1 MKSAVKKGLYAL
13 AIILFTGAIP
23 ACCAGTIFPEP
34 ESLTETGGVAVIDGR
49 WSLVYDRSSDGPSAG
64 RYLEEALGERYGVVP
79 GFSEDKNS
87 RNSIVLNIDGSLE
100 NREGK
105 EGYCLEILK
114 DKVTINAASEAGLF
128 YGVQTLLQVMDKTDS
143 GAIEAKCIRIVDR
156 PLFDIRG
163 VHINAARYDSLK
175 RQIDEMASMKMNFA
189 IIESWD
195 FYDLGDVSK
204 KNSMA
209 EVFEY
214 ARSRFIEPVPNL
226 VSFSYSGPV
235 VSKCPEAAEGIWV
248 KDEVFVFKGGIAVPK
263 MPTEHTLMNV
273 IRDEDTD
280 IVVTDA
286 KRMTIYAE
294 GSDYRVEGG
303 NLQYP
308 FELKGEPAK
317 IVRIPS
323 GRIKDGDTVLVSYDY
338 VEQKTVSWA
347 QWTCT
352 YCPSSQRTYDIMAE
366 AIGNVINALEPCYI
380 CLGHDEVLG
389 INRDSR
395 CRKRN
400 LSNSQLFA
408 EDINKLYDIVKS
420 RSSGTRIMIWDDMLN
435 PWHHGG
441 NENIQVQFGGIKG
454 KTSDAIDDIP
464 QDIVL
469 LSWWFEPKDR
479 YGKMANSPDYF
490 DSKGFD
496 YIEAG
501 WKDTVSIDLMAKVSK
516 GRDHALGIITT
527 TWDGWDKNADGIRHT
542 AEAAW

>member
-1 MKSAVKKGLYAL
+1 
-13 AIILFTGAIP
+13 
-23 ACCAGTIFPEP
+23 
-34 ESLTETGGVAVIDGR
+34 LTETGGVAVIDGR

-280 IVVTDA
+280 IVV
-286 KRMTIYAE
+286 RM
-294 GSDYRVEGG
+294 
-303 NLQYP
+303 
-308 FELKGEPAK
+308 
-317 IVRIPS
+317 
-323 GRIKDGDTVLVSYDY
+323 
-338 VEQKTVSWA
+338 QK
-347 QWTCT
+347 
-352 YCPSSQRTYDIMAE
+352 E
-366 AIGNVINALEPCYI
+366 
-380 CLGHDEVLG
+380 
-389 INRDSR
+389 
-395 CRKRN
+395 
-400 LSNSQLFA
+400 
-408 EDINKLYDIVKS
+408 
-420 RSSGTRIMIWDDMLN
+420 
-435 PWHHGG
+435 
-441 NENIQVQFGGIKG
+441 
-454 KTSDAIDDIP
+454 
-464 QDIVL
+464 
-469 LSWWFEPKDR
+469 
-479 YGKMANSPDYF
+479 
-490 DSKGFD
+490 
-496 YIEAG
+496 
-501 WKDTVSIDLMAKVSK
+501 
-516 GRDHALGIITT
+516 
-527 TWDGWDKNADGIRHT
+527 
-542 AEAAW
+542 